1 MDPRARNQARLGDQV
16 LASERPAKLA
26 RRAGPRIDS
35 EDYYYN
41 QHYDPRLHAGEE
53 MVTQHGPRLQN
64 HNLLNILFYIRLT
77 DRADD
82 VVVKVLKES
91 VRYLLKEQEKVGREI
106 IGSIY
111 LEEWVHKLVKKD
123 LHSILSGYPR
133 LNNGKF
139 IQIWPFIT
147 NVYELAPDMNSLL
160 QPNIDIAYT
169 LGGDG
174 TLLSLVRDLYLNY
187 KPNHLPYIAA
197 FNSVSIQL
205 LFPQIYFSN
214 LSDLNIQ
221 SIINPLCLHRDP
233 SDICATSSSRRSRA
247 CTTQPYSSPS
257 AEATTRNSSDWGD
270 RWETRM
276 MCKLWIV
283 EMIGSRRSRPTSSKC
298 GVRRWMVISWKS
310 RPLATRSRAASRS
323 AGRGRRRSSKR

>member
-1 MDPRARNQARLGDQV
+1 MVDPRARNQARLGDQV

-91 VRYLLKEQEKVGREI
+91 VRYLLKEQERVGREI

-197 FNSVSIQL
+197 FNSGSLGYLCNFKLEEIKSVYDSTIFQSVSRGSNKKQL
-205 LFPQIYFSN
+205 GLGRQVGDQNDVQVVDRGDDLF
-214 LSDLNIQ
+214 
-221 SIINPLCLHRDP
+221 
-233 SDICATSSSRRSRA
+233 
-247 CTTQPYSSPS
+247 
-257 AEATTRNSSDWGD
+257 
-270 RWETRM
+270 
-276 MCKLWIV
+276 
-283 EMIGSRRSRPTSSKC
+283 
-298 GVRRWMVISWKS
+298 
-310 RPLATRSRAASRS
+310 
-323 AGRGRRRSSKR
+323 